1 MTFDVFDDKESLLLQ
16 LKKSIEELNKNVR
29 SLNAELNHIE
39 QCYLVDIVGRLVNE
53 QFYCTDF
60 KDLPWCSFFDYFV
73 GCFNHWK
80 QN

>member
-39 QCYLVDIVGRLVNE
+39 QCYLVDIVVGNKI
-53 QFYCTDF
+53 DADSD
-60 KDLPWCSFFDYFV
+60 KD
-73 GCFNHWK
+73 
-80 QN
+80 